1 MVLVDS
7 SVLIDFFRG
16 RETPAVRCLSEIEA
30 SGEAASWALPLV
42 CLHEILQ
49 GARDEREWKLLRA
62 ALESQETAVPVDP
75 LAAHVEA
82 ARIFFDCRRK
92 GLTVRSS
99 TDCLIAALALERGD
113 VLLHDDA
120 DFDAIAKVRPL
131 RSMRG

>member
-16 RETPAVRCLSEIEA
+16 RSTPAVRFLSEIEA
-30 SGEAASWALPLV
+30 SGEAAGWALPLV
-42 CLHEILQ
+42 CLQEILQ
-49 GARDEREWKLLRA
+49 GAKDEREWKLLRS
-62 ALESQETAVPVDP
+62 ALESQEIVGPGDP
-75 LAAHVEA
+75 LAVHLEA

-131 RSMRG
+131 RSSRG

>member
-7 SVLIDFFRG
+7 SVLISFFRG
-16 RETPAVRCLSEIEA
+16 HDTPAVRYLAEIEA
-30 SGEAASWALPLV
+30 SEEAASWALPLV
-42 CLHEILQ
+42 CLQEILQ
-49 GARDEREWKLLRA
+49 GARDEREWKLLRS
-62 ALESQETAVPVDP
+62 ALESQEIVGPAEP
-75 LAAHVEA
+75 LAVHLEA

-120 DFDAIAKVRPL
+120 DFDAIARVRPL
-131 RSMRG
+131 RSIRG